1 LNLIVNFETCVQI
14 DGITILEKFVG
25 TEHF

>member
-1 LNLIVNFETCVQI
+1 VNFETCVQI
-14 DGITILEKFVG
+14 DGITILEKFVE